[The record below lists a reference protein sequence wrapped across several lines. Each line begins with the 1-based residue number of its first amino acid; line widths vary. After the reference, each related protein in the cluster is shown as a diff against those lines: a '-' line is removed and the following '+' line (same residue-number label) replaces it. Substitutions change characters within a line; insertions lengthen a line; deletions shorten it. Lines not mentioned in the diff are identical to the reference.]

1 MLNNVKSDLEMV
13 REEKPKVKK
22 KVRFIDNVN
31 LMFPEICKIVN
42 NEPTKDEGNKI
53 ELSFPTL
60 FSELNKGHLKRFR
73 HLNASN
79 CAFLNHLSL
88 SSGQDL
94 LQRNKIKIH
103 LESGDIFIN
112 DNNSKE
118 SIYFLSAQED
128 NAKLNMHRN

>member
-1 MLNNVKSDLEMV
+1 MV

-60 FSELNKGHLKRFR
+60 FSELNKGHLLQELKVFSSGDELLDEAIKRFG

-79 CAFLNHLSL
+79 CAF
-88 SSGQDL
+88 
-94 LQRNKIKIH
+94 
-103 LESGDIFIN
+103 
-112 DNNSKE
+112 
-118 SIYFLSAQED
+118 
-128 NAKLNMHRN
+128 